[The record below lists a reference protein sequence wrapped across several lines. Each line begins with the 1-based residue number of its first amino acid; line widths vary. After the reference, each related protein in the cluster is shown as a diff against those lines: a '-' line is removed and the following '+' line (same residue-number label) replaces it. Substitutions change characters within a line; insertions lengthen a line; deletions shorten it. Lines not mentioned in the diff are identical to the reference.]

1 MPIEIKEL
9 EIRVAV
15 SGGAPE
21 GANAAQ
27 GGAKGGA
34 ATGGRA
40 ADEIVAECVEQ
51 VLRILQAKRER

>member
-21 GANAAQ
+21 GAKGTQAS
-27 GGAKGGA
+27 AKGGA
-34 ATGGRA
+34 AAGGGA

-51 VLRILQAKRER
+51 VLRILQAKKER